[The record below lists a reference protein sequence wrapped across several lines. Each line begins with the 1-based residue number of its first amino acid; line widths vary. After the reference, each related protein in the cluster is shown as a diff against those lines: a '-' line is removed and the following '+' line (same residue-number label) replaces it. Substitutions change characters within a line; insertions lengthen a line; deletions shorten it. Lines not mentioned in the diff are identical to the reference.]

1 MYSYNGQW
9 AYCSVCTSAGY
20 NRKPCERKSE
30 QRGAEPRSKKGILAI
45 ISGFSGAGK
54 GTVVNRLLEKESYAV
69 SISATTRKPRTGEV
83 DGQNYFFRTKDEF
96 EKMIANEQLIEYA
109 EYVGHYYGTPKD
121 YVFKKLDE
129 GFDVILE
136 IEMQGA
142 LKVKEKFPETALI
155 FITPPSADE
164 LKKRLVG
171 RGTETAEQIEK
182 RMSRA
187 VDECPYMNQYDYI
200 VVNDDLDECVDE
212 IHRLLQSIH
221 NAKENQQEL
230 INMITEDLK
239 KYK

>member
-1 MYSYNGQW
+1 MYSYNGQR
-9 AYCSVCTSAGY
+9 AYCSVRTSAGY

-30 QRGAEPRSKKGILAI
+30 QGGAEPMSKKGILAI

-96 EKMIANEQLIEYA
+96 EKMIANDQLIEYA
-109 EYVGHYYGTPKD
+109 EYVGNYYGTPKD

-230 INMITEDLK
+230 INMITDDLI

>member
-1 MYSYNGQW
+1 M
-9 AYCSVCTSAGY
+9 
-20 NRKPCERKSE
+20 
-30 QRGAEPRSKKGILAI
+30 SKKGILAI

-54 GTVVNRLLEKESYAV
+54 
-69 SISATTRKPRTGEV
+69 V

>member
-1 MYSYNGQW
+1 M
-9 AYCSVCTSAGY
+9 
-20 NRKPCERKSE
+20 
-30 QRGAEPRSKKGILAI
+30 SKKGILAI

-96 EKMIANEQLIEYA
+96 EKMIANDQLIEYA
-109 EYVGHYYGTPKD
+109 EYVGNYYGTPKD

-182 RMSRA
+182 SLPA
-187 VDECPYMNQYDYI
+187 FK
-200 VVNDDLDECVDE
+200 
-212 IHRLLQSIH
+212 
-221 NAKENQQEL
+221 AL
-230 INMITEDLK
+230 IEE
-239 KYK
+239 YK

>member
-1 MYSYNGQW
+1 MNK
-9 AYCSVCTSAGY
+9 
-20 NRKPCERKSE
+20 R
-30 QRGAEPRSKKGILAI
+30 GILAI

-54 GTVVNRLLEKESYAV
+54 GSVVNKLLENDNYAV
-69 SISATTRKPRTGEV
+69 SISATTREPRQWEV
-83 DGQNYFFRTKDEF
+83 DGKNYFFKSRDEF
-96 EKMIANEQLIEYA
+96 ENMIENNQLIEYA
-109 EYVGHYYGTPKD
+109 EYVGNYYGTPRD
-121 YVFKKLDE
+121 YVFKKLEE
-129 GFDVILE
+129 GYDVILE

-171 RGTETAEQIEK
+171 RGTETIEQIDK

-187 VDECPYMNQYDYI
+187 VDECDYMNKYDYI

-221 NAKENQQEL
+221 NAKENQSEL
-230 INMITEDLK
+230 IEKITEELK
-239 KYK
+239 KFK

>member
-1 MYSYNGQW
+1 MNYATIKECDVANGPGVRVSLFVSGCNHHCKGCFNEIAW
-9 AYCSVCTSAGY
+9 NFNYGNEFNEETINKILKDLDRDYIEGLSLLG
-20 NRKPCERKSE
+20 
-30 QRGAEPRSKKGILAI
+30 GEPL
-45 ISGFSGAGK
+45 
-54 GTVVNRLLEKESYAV
+54 
-69 SISATTRKPRTGEV
+69 
-83 DGQNYFFRTKDEF
+83 
-96 EKMIANEQLIEYA
+96 EYA
-109 EYVGHYYGTPKD
+109 NQKGLVELVK
-121 YVFKKLDE
+121 
-129 GFDVILE
+129 
-136 IEMQGA
+136 
-142 LKVKEKFPETALI
+142 KVKEKFPETALI

>member
-1 MYSYNGQW
+1 MNK
-9 AYCSVCTSAGY
+9 
-20 NRKPCERKSE
+20 R
-30 QRGAEPRSKKGILAI
+30 GILAI

-54 GTVVNRLLEKESYAV
+54 GTVVNKLLEKDNYAV
-69 SISATTRKPRTGEV
+69 SISATTREPRQGEV
-83 DGQNYFFRTKDEF
+83 DGKNYFFKSRDEF
-96 EKMIANEQLIEYA
+96 ENMIENNQLIEYA
-109 EYVGHYYGTPKD
+109 EYVGNYYGTPRD
-121 YVFKKLDE
+121 YVFIKLEE
-129 GFDVILE
+129 GYDVILE

-171 RGTETAEQIEK
+171 RGTETIEQIDK

-187 VDECPYMNQYDYI
+187 VDECDYMNKYDYI

-221 NAKENQQEL
+221 NAKENQSEL
-230 INMITEDLK
+230 IEKITEELK
-239 KYK
+239 KFK